1 MTIFARLAI
10 AVEQCPKAMCMRALV
25 DVPIVVSLQS
35 LQPIMKTDEDASYV
49 RLESTNELGTI
60 VLEGNVSQEDV
71 ALIVSII
78 VGDKEI
84 ELIEGEMH

>member
-1 MTIFARLAI
+1 
-10 AVEQCPKAMCMRALV
+10 
-25 DVPIVVSLQS
+25 
-35 LQPIMKTDEDASYV
+35 MKTDEDASYV

>member
-1 MTIFARLAI
+1 MMIFARSVIVVVLI
-10 AVEQCPKAMCMRALV
+10 RKAMCMMALA
-25 DVPIVVSLQS
+25 DVLIVVNLQN
-35 LQPIMKTDEDASYV
+35 LKAIMKTEVSFV

-78 VGDKEI
+78 VGDKDI
-84 ELIEGEMH
+84 ELIEGELH

>member
-1 MTIFARLAI
+1 MTLWGCVLIVGSGPRLR
-10 AVEQCPKAMCMRALV
+10 V
-25 DVPIVVSLQS
+25 
-35 LQPIMKTDEDASYV
+35 IMKPDDDVSFV

-60 VLEGNVSQEDV
+60 VLEGNVSKEDV

-84 ELIEGEMH
+84 ELIEGDVH

>member
-1 MTIFARLAI
+1 MMALA
-10 AVEQCPKAMCMRALV
+10 
-25 DVPIVVSLQS
+25 DVLIVVNLQN
-35 LQPIMKTDEDASYV
+35 LKAIMKTEVSFV

-78 VGDKEI
+78 VGDKDI
-84 ELIEGEMH
+84 ELIEGELH